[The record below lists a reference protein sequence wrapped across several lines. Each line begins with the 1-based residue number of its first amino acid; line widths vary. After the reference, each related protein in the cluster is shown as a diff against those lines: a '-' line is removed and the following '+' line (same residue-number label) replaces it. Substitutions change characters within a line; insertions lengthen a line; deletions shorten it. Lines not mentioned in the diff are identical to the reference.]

1 VRAHGRSE
9 APNPERGRA
18 QGPRMSAHATPGH
31 RAALPL
37 LLAWTAVVVY
47 ASWFPLTGWRW
58 PTTDVL
64 LGLLR
69 LPWPRWHDGFDTVA
83 NLLGYVPLGACLAL
97 TLARAGGDG
106 VRTAGR
112 AVLAAAA
119 LSYLLEVGQG
129 LLPQR
134 FPSLLDWLLNTAGA
148 TAGAMLGLWIE
159 RTSSWGWLRRTGE
172 HWFAQ
177 HSRTGFAL
185 LLLWPLGLLFPTPVA
200 LGLGHVWEPMGDV
213 VREAAGHVAAATPW
227 LHWLDTG
234 PVHTARLSPPAELL
248 AVALGLLGPCL
259 LTYTMAQP
267 GLRRVWLAL
276 GATALA
282 FGVTTLSTALNFG
295 PQHALAWCTNTSLA
309 GLMLG
314 CLLALLVLGSGRRM
328 AAGLGLMVIT
338 AGLAMVAQAPADPY
352 YAQSLHDWEQ
362 GRFIR
367 FHGLAQWI
375 GWSWPYLAML
385 WLLRQIAGRD

>member
-1 VRAHGRSE
+1 V
-9 APNPERGRA
+9 
-18 QGPRMSAHATPGH
+18 SAHATPGH
-31 RAALPL
+31 RTAALPV
-37 LLAWTAVVVY
+37 LLAWAAMVVY

-58 PTTDVL
+58 PTTGAL
-64 LGLLR
+64 LGLLS
-69 LPWPRWHDGFDTVA
+69 LPWPRWRDGFDVVA
-83 NLLGYVPLGACLAL
+83 NLVGYVPLGALLAMGL
-97 TLARAGGDG
+97 ARGGLAGARAGWQ
-106 VRTAGR
+106 
-112 AVLAAAA
+112 AVLMASA

-134 FPSLLDWLLNTAGA
+134 VPSLLDWSLNSAGA
-148 TAGAMLGLWIE
+148 AAGAVLGLWVE
-159 RTSSWGWLRRTGE
+159 RAGSWDWLRRTGE
-172 HWFAQ
+172 HWFVQ
-177 HSRTGFAL
+177 PSRTGLAL

-200 LGLGHVWEPMGDV
+200 LGLGHVWEPMGQV
-213 VREAAGHVAAATPW
+213 VHELAGRVAAALPW
-227 LHWLDTG
+227 LRWLDTG
-234 PVHTARLSPPAELL
+234 PAHAARLSPAAEVL

-259 LTYTMAQP
+259 LTYSMARA

-276 GATALA
+276 GATALG
-282 FGVTTLSTALNFG
+282 FGVTALSTALNFG

-309 GLMLG
+309 GLALG
-314 CLLALLVLGSGRRM
+314 CLLALLALGSGKRM
-328 AAGLGLMVIT
+328 AAGLGLVVIS

>member
-1 VRAHGRSE
+1 VSV
-9 APNPERGRA
+9 
-18 QGPRMSAHATPGH
+18 HATPGQ

-37 LLAWTAVVVY
+37 LLAWAALVVY
-47 ASWFPLTGWRW
+47 ASWFPFSGWRW
-58 PTTDVL
+58 PTSDVL

-69 LPWPRWHDGFDTVA
+69 LPWPRWRDAFDIAA
-83 NLLGYVPLGACLAL
+83 NLVGYVPLGVLAASA
-97 TLARAGGDG
+97 LARGSGVSAG
-106 VRTAGR
+106 TWWR

-119 LSYLLEVGQG
+119 LSYVLEVGQG

-134 FPSLLDWLLNTAGA
+134 VPSLLDWLLNSAGA
-148 TAGAMLGLWIE
+148 ALGAALGVWIA
-159 RTSSWGWLRRTGE
+159 RTGSWSWLQRTGE
-172 HWFAQ
+172 RWFAQ
-177 HSRTGFAL
+177 QSRTGFVL
-185 LLLWPLGLLFPTPVA
+185 LMLWPVGLLFPTPVA
-200 LGLGHVWEPMGDV
+200 LGLGHVWEPMG
-213 VREAAGHVAAATPW
+213 EAVHAAASRIAATAPW
-227 LHWLDTG
+227 LQWLHAG
-234 PVHTARLSPPAELL
+234 PVHAARLSPPAELL

-259 LTYTMAQP
+259 LTYSMARP
-267 GLRRVWLAL
+267 GLRRLWLAL

-295 PQHALAWCTNTSLA
+295 PQHALAWCTSTSLA
-309 GLMLG
+309 GLALG
-314 CLLALLVLGSGRRM
+314 GVLALVVFGSGRRT
-328 AAGLGLMVIT
+328 AAALGLVVIT

>member
-1 VRAHGRSE
+1 MTAH
-9 APNPERGRA
+9 
-18 QGPRMSAHATPGH
+18 QTPGH

-37 LLAWTAVVVY
+37 LLAWAAVVVY

-58 PTTDVL
+58 PTTGVL

-69 LPWPRWHDGFDTVA
+69 LPWPRWHDAFDVVA

-97 TLARAGGDG
+97 TLARGSGDG
-106 VRTAGR
+106 ARTGWR
-112 AVLAAAA
+112 AVLVGSA

-134 FPSLLDWLLNTAGA
+134 VPSLLDWLLNTAGVMC
-148 TAGAMLGLWIE
+148 GAALGLWIE
-159 RTSSWGWLRRTGE
+159 RTGSWHWLRRTGE
-172 HWFAQ
+172 HWFVQ
-177 HSRTGFAL
+177 HSRTGLAL

-200 LGLGHVWEPMGDV
+200 LGLGHVWEPMGEV
-213 VREAAGHVAAATPW
+213 VHEATGRVAAAAPW
-227 LHWLDTG
+227 LQWLDTG
-234 PVHTARLSPPAELL
+234 PVHAARLSPPAELL

-259 LTYTMAQP
+259 LTYSMARP
-267 GLRRVWLAL
+267 GLRRIWLAL
-276 GATALA
+276 GATVLAL
-282 FGVTTLSTALNFG
+282 GVTTVSTALNFG
-295 PQHALAWCTNTSLA
+295 PQHALAWCTSTSLA
-309 GLMLG
+309 GLGLG
-314 CLLALLVLGSGRRM
+314 CLLALLAWGSGRRM

>member
-1 VRAHGRSE
+1 MTAY
-9 APNPERGRA
+9 
-18 QGPRMSAHATPGH
+18 ATPRH

-37 LLAWTAVVVY
+37 LLAWAAMVVY

-58 PTTDVL
+58 PAAGVW
-64 LGLLR
+64 LGLLG
-69 LPWPRWHDGFDTVA
+69 LPWPRWHDAFDVVV
-83 NLLGYVPLGACLAL
+83 NLVGYVPLGALLAL
-97 TLARAGGDG
+97 VIAHGRNDGAR
-106 VRTAGR
+106 TWMR
-112 AVLAAAA
+112 AVLVASA
-119 LSYLLEVGQG
+119 LSYVLEAGQG

-134 FPSLLDWLLNTAGA
+134 VPSLLDWILNS
-148 TAGAMLGLWIE
+148 AGAMVGAALGVWLE
-159 RTSSWGWLRRTGE
+159 RAGSWGWLQRTGE

-200 LGLGHVWEPMGDV
+200 LGLGHVWEPMG
-213 VREAAGHVAAATPW
+213 EAVHASAGRVAAVAPW
-227 LHWLDTG
+227 LQWLDAG
-234 PVHTARLSPPAELL
+234 PVHAARLSPPAELL

-259 LTYTMAQP
+259 LTYSMAQP

-282 FGVTTLSTALNFG
+282 FGATTLSTALNFG
-295 PQHALAWCTNTSLA
+295 PQHALAWCTSTSLA
-309 GLMLG
+309 GLGLG
-314 CLLALLVLGSGRRM
+314 CVLALLVLGSGRRL
-328 AAGLGLMVIT
+328 AAALGLMVIT

-375 GWSWPYLAML
+375 GWSWPYFAML
-385 WLLRQIAGRD
+385 WMLRQIAERD

>member
-1 VRAHGRSE
+1 
-9 APNPERGRA
+9 
-18 QGPRMSAHATPGH
+18 MSAHATPGH

-37 LLAWTAVVVY
+37 LLAWAAMVVY

-58 PTTDVL
+58 PAAGPFT
-64 LGLLR
+64 GLLR
-69 LPWPRWHDGFDTVA
+69 LPWPRWHDPFDVVA
-83 NLLGYVPLGACLAL
+83 NLLGYVPLGVLLAL
-97 TLARAGGDG
+97 SLTHGPGDG
-106 VRTAGR
+106 ARTWR
-112 AVLAAAA
+112 RSVLLASG

-134 FPSLLDWLLNTAGA
+134 VPSLLDWLLNSAGAVAGA
-148 TAGAMLGLWIE
+148 TLGLWIE
-159 RTSSWGWLRRTGE
+159 RAGSWNWWQRTGD

-177 HSRTGFAL
+177 HSRTGMAL

-200 LGLGHVWEPMGDV
+200 LGLGHVWEPMSEV
-213 VREAAGHVAAATPW
+213 VHEAATRLAGVAPW
-227 LHWLDTG
+227 LQWLDTG
-234 PVHTARLSPPAELL
+234 PVHAARLSAPAEVL
-248 AVALGLLGPCL
+248 AVALGLWGPCL
-259 LTYTMAQP
+259 LTYSMARP
-267 GLRRVWLAL
+267 GVRRVWLVL
-276 GATALA
+276 GASALA

-295 PQHALAWCTNTSLA
+295 PQHALAWCTSTSLA
-309 GLMLG
+309 GLGLG
-314 CLLALLVLGSGRRM
+314 GVLALLTLGSGRRM
-328 AAGLGLMVIT
+328 AAGLGLVAIT

-375 GWSWPYLAML
+375 GWSWPYLATL